1 MLALTRKT
9 DYALVAL
16 CYLANARDRLCCAR
30 EIAEQHG
37 MPLAI
42 VMNIMKSLAKF
53 GMVRSVRG
61 SRGGYGLADDP
72 VNITLGAIVNAIEG
86 PVRLFACADAGD
98 EPGVCEHQSACPIVA
113 PAQRISGKFQ
123 NFLNKLSLAEIV
135 GEFDSAEISAAESK
149 RESGSESESG
159 ISGGC
164 QCESRLVSLSDH
176 RSAIGHCAA
185 LSEGRAG

>member
-72 VNITLGAIVNAIEG
+72 ANITLGAVVNAIEG
-86 PVRLFACADAGD
+86 PVRLFACADVGD
-98 EPGVCEHQSACPIVA
+98 EPGICEHQSACPIVA
-113 PAQRISGKFQ
+113 PAKRISGKFQ
-123 NFLNKLSLAEIV
+123 NFLDELSLAEIV
-135 GEFDSAEISAAESK
+135 GDFDPAEVSK
-149 RESGSESESG
+149 TKSD
-159 ISGGC
+159 SGGC

-176 RSAIGHCAA
+176 RSAIGDCAA
-185 LSEGRAG
+185 MNESRTG